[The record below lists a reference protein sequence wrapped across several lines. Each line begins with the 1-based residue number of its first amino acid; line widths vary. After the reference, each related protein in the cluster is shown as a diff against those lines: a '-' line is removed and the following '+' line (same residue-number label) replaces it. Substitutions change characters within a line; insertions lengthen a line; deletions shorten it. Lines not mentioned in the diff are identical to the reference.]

1 MAVALLC
8 CAPAWALGDLR
19 LRRCPLGREGATALA
34 GALMLCPALT
44 RCAPPRCDRWPI
56 LNAGQC

>member
-44 RCAPPRCDRWPI
+44 RCALSI
-56 LNAGQC
+56 LTSGQS